1 MAFKEALLPLV
12 GDLGPATVVAIE
24 KCVAMAVDIG
34 ARISAVAVELDAAVR
49 PAAMIPVDRDK
60 AATIEKTRGASNAG
74 DLS

>member
-1 MAFKEALLPLV
+1 MAFKEAPLPLV
-12 GDLGPATVVAIE
+12 ADLGPATVVAIE

-34 ARISAVAVELDAAVR
+34 ARISAVAVELDAAV
-49 PAAMIPVDRDK
+49 MIPVDRDE